1 MLDAGGYRSVTIG
14 LRSGAMEFRILGP
27 LEVLDEGRPVP
38 IRGAKERALL
48 TVLLLHANEPV
59 TFDRLIDQLWGEDPP
74 STARKSLQVRV
85 ATLRRALPYDVLPT
99 SGGSYAIRLTGD
111 ELDLHRFER
120 LVSAG
125 RQALADGDPRGAAAI
140 LREALALW
148 RGPALADFADQAFA
162 EPAAARLEEL
172 RLTALELRIE
182 AELALGLHR
191 ELVGELKEL
200 VAVHPLRERL
210 RGQLMLT
217 LYRDGRQAE
226 ALELYQRTRDTLTK
240 ELGIEPGPA
249 LQELHRAVLRQDA
262 ALAAPMLSGTERSIL
277 VAPQDGRALEA
288 LLGLAE
294 SLAHRP
300 ARELILARLVP
311 RGSDLGD
318 EAARLNERRQELLGR
333 GIAVRTAAFTTASRG
348 DDLVRLTVEQDV
360 DLLVVDG
367 PHDLGTAVIEKVLT
381 RAPCD
386 VAVHVTRDH
395 SLPTGPVVVLFGGGE
410 HDWAAI
416 EVGAWIAGA
425 RDAALKVAGPA
436 QGRERDASRSLASA
450 SLAVQRGLGI
460 AAEPLL
466 VAPSDQAVLAAVAD
480 AAIVVAGLPERW
492 KRKGLGRVRTVLA
505 KSARPPVLLVRRG
518 LRPGGLA
525 PRESL
530 TRFTWTLGPA
540 P

>member
-1 MLDAGGYRSVTIG
+1 MLDAGGYGSVTLG
-14 LRSGAMEFRILGP
+14 LRSAGMEFRILGP

-48 TVLLLHANEPV
+48 TILLLHANEPV
-59 TFDRLIDQLWGEDPP
+59 TVDRLIEELWGDAPP
-74 STARKSLQVRV
+74 PTARKSLQVRV
-85 ATLRRALPYDVLPT
+85 ATLRRAHPEGVLST
-99 SGGSYAIRLTGD
+99 RGESYAIRLAGD
-111 ELDLHRFER
+111 QLDLHLFER
-120 LVSAG
+120 LVSDG
-125 RQALADGDPRGAAAI
+125 RQALADGDPRSAAAI

-148 RGPALADFADQAFA
+148 RGPPLADFAHESFA
-162 EPAAARLEEL
+162 EPAIARLEEL
-172 RLTALELRIE
+172 RLAALELRIE
-182 AELALGLHR
+182 AELALGLHER
-191 ELVGELKEL
+191 LVGELKEL
-200 VAVHPLRERL
+200 VAMHPFRERL
-210 RGQLMLT
+210 RGQLMLA

-226 ALELYQRTRDTLTK
+226 ALELYQRTRDTFVE

-249 LQELHRAVLRQDA
+249 LQELQRAVLRHDA
-262 ALAAPMLSGTERSIL
+262 ALAPAKLPEPERSIL
-277 VAPQDGRALEA
+277 VAPRGRPDMEA

-294 SLAHRP
+294 SLARRP

-311 RGSDLGD
+311 RGSDVGD
-318 EAARLNERRQELLGR
+318 EAARLNERRQELLAR
-333 GIAVRTAAFTTASRG
+333 GIAVRTAAFTTVSRG
-348 DDLVRLTVEQDV
+348 DDLVRLAVEQDV
-360 DLLVVDG
+360 DLLLLDG
-367 PHDLGTAVIEKVLT
+367 THDLGTAVVEKVLT

-386 VAVHVTRDH
+386 VAVHVAREQ
-395 SLPTGPVVVLFGGGE
+395 SPSTGPVVVLFGGGE

-425 RDAALKVAGPA
+425 REAVLKLAGPA
-436 QGRERDASRSLASA
+436 RGRERDASRSLASA

-460 AAEPLL
+460 AAEPVL

-492 KRKGLGRVRTVLA
+492 KHEGLGRVRTVLA

-530 TRFTWTLGPA
+530 TRFTWTIA
-540 P
+540 PP